1 MKTTLFNEVSKQ
13 DKTGSKMRK
22 NSRRRRKIIQKKW
35 MKRKK
40 SKNLTQNE
48 TMLPMCHILP
58 NPYYG
63 KNINQ
68 LWSKLQKTAETN
80 EETYQNTLS
89 ELMAELEGK
98 NPLHVFTHVANYGL
112 HYDLTKFFK
121 KLDSNDV
128 TIPFH
133 IETLQ
138 ALLLQISPEKIS
150 RKLFS
155 PDKIGQ
161 VRDPLKKLCINQIYR
176 HFNPSIQHLTEEEK
190 TIEVVRFIM
199 SVNKIYF
206 RNWCH
211 HSQVKRLAR
220 ELYSH
225 FDEKLFE
232 ARKFSVSDIINVFEA
247 LYFGFHSKL
256 TDHIEEISNL
266 FKLSDNDAYKIVK
279 KYYGLADFK
288 EEKDE
293 QFNNESNKQNLSRIE
308 AITYIV
314 GYHYLQL
321 PKLYTFQVAEIA
333 KSLNICDERVKAV
346 LDEYALPL
354 GALSGYKS
362 EDLHISNP
370 VWVKPIVKLPAN
382 DYFYA
387 VPDGFFRFAIPCIEG
402 VLTSFKSEVDDR
414 RAKFLVSKVAE
425 IVKNRF
431 PSSQIMTNFKW
442 VKDEKKYETDLV
454 VFIDTFVLLIECKS
468 EKIAEPSLRG
478 EPNRLQRFIKK
489 LLIDPNEQ
497 SLRLKMHLEFLS
509 SNADV
514 VDPIRDQISYDLG
527 NVNRVIRLS
536 VSLDNF
542 GQIQSN
548 LMHLKTTGLLPSN
561 FVPCPSMNLASFETV
576 FDILE
581 DPIHIIDYLM
591 KRESI
596 EESTNYIADEIDLLG
611 LFLKT
616 LFNIEAIKPDKIIEI
631 KGLSAPLYD
640 YYNSLDRGVTL
651 EKPRPEISPLFS
663 SIISQLE
670 NSNEAQL
677 NEIKIVLNLFS
688 PDFQIEM
695 TKKLDVHKK
704 QLNKYWNTAREPSS
718 MVLFRPSE
726 LFTCALVYV
735 MFKDDL
741 AIDSRYL
748 MEEARTKALK
758 NATIQTVVVIGKNLD
773 RDSTTY
779 EFIKMFRA

>member
-1 MKTTLFNEVSKQ
+1 MS
-13 DKTGSKMRK
+13 K
-22 NSRRRRKIIQKKW
+22 NSRRRRKATQKKW
-35 MKRKK
+35 IKRKK

-48 TMLPMCHILP
+48 TRLDPYIIIS

-68 LWSKLQKTAETN
+68 LWSTFQKTSKTN

-112 HYDLTKFFK
+112 HFNLTKIFK
-121 KLDSNDV
+121 KFDSDDV

-150 RKLFS
+150 RELFS
-155 PDKIGQ
+155 PEKIGQ
-161 VRDPLKKLCINQIYR
+161 VRDQLKKLCINQIYR
-176 HFNPSIQHLTEEEK
+176 HFNPSILHLTEEEK

-199 SVNKIYF
+199 IVNKIYI

-220 ELYSH
+220 ELYCH

-256 TDHIEEISNL
+256 TDHNDEISNL
-266 FKLSDNDAYKIVK
+266 FKMSDNDAYKIVK
-279 KYYGLADFK
+279 KYHGLADSK
-288 EEKDE
+288 EGESE
-293 QFNNESNKQNLSRIE
+293 QFNNEFNEQNVSRIE

-321 PKLYTFQVAEIA
+321 PKVFTFQVAEIA
-333 KSLNICDERVKAV
+333 KSLNICDEKVKAV
-346 LDEYALPL
+346 LDEYSLPL
-354 GALSGYKS
+354 GALSGDKL

-370 VWVKPIVKLPAN
+370 VWGKPIVKLPAN
-382 DYFYA
+382 VYFYA
-387 VPDGFFRFAIPCIEG
+387 VPDGFFRYAIPCIEG

-414 RAKFLVSKVAE
+414 RAKFLVSKVAK

-431 PSSQIMTNFKW
+431 PSSQIITNFKW
-442 VKDEKKYETDLV
+442 VIDGKKYETELV
-454 VFIDTFVLLIECKS
+454 VFFDSFVLLIECKS
-468 EKIAEPSLRG
+468 EKITEPSLRG
-478 EPNRLQRFIKK
+478 EPNRLQKYIKK

-497 SLRLKMHLEFLS
+497 SLRLKKHLEFLS

-514 VDPIRDQISYDLG
+514 VDPIRDQISYNLG

-542 GQIQSN
+542 GPIQSS

-561 FVPCPSMNLASFETV
+561 FVPCPSMNLTSFETV

-581 DPIHIIDYLM
+581 DPVHIIDYLM

-596 EESTNYIADEIDLLG
+596 VESANYIADEIDLLG

-616 LFNIEAIKPDKIIEI
+616 LFIIQAINPNQINDFI
-631 KGLSAPLYD
+631 GLSAPINE
-640 YYNSLDRGVTL
+640 YYNSLDKGVTL
-651 EKPRPEISPLFS
+651 EKPQPEISPLFS

-670 NSNEAQL
+670 SSNEAQL
-677 NEIKIVLNLFS
+677 NEIKIALNLFS
-688 PDFQIEM
+688 PKNQIKM
-695 TKKLDVHKK
+695 TKTLDVQKK
-704 QLNKYWNTAREPSS
+704 QLKKYWNTAREPNNIL
-718 MVLFRPSE
+718 LFIPFE
-726 LFTCALVYV
+726 LSTCALVYV
-735 MFKDDL
+735 MFKDDI
-741 AIDSRYL
+741 AKDSRHL
-748 MEEARTKALK
+748 IEEARTTAFENDKV
-758 NATIQTVVVIGKNLD
+758 QTVVVIGKNLD
-773 RDSTTY
+773 QDSTAY
-779 EFIKMFRA
+779 EFIGLFGAQI